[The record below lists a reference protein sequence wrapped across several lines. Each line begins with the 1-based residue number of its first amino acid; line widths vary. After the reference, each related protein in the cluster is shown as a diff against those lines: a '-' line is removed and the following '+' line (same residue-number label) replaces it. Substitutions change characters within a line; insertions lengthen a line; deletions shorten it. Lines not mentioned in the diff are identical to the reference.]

1 MLKSI
6 KIDYDLSKF
15 LEPKVDYSIHKGT
28 CLSHQVHE
36 LTDIHKEYGL
46 GDTYDEENTVIQ
58 QLWYTDKQIDF
69 KELGKQLGIEI
80 ITISSILQ
88 PPGNII
94 TLHRDTFY
102 QINKRFPNDERL
114 KVRANIYLEDW
125 KVGHLIQYQD
135 INDNNKWK
143 TSDNWKAGEGYLWSK
158 DVLHLSANAGMKPK
172 FTLQISGF
180 LLNK

>member
-1 MLKSI
+1 MLKDI

-36 LTDIHKEYGL
+36 LTDIHDEYGL
-46 GDTYDEENTVIQ
+46 GDTYDENNTVIQ
-58 QLWYTDKQIDF
+58 QLWYTEDQIDF
-69 KELGKQLGIEI
+69 KELGKQLNMEVVSV
-80 ITISSILQ
+80 SSILQ
-88 PPGNII
+88 PPGNVIA
-94 TLHRDTFY
+94 LHRDTFFKIKTKY
-102 QINKRFPNDERL
+102 PNDKRT

-135 INDNNKWK
+135 INDSGIWK
-143 TSDNWKAGEGYLWSK
+143 TSDNWKAGEGYLWSS

-180 LLNK
+180 YLE